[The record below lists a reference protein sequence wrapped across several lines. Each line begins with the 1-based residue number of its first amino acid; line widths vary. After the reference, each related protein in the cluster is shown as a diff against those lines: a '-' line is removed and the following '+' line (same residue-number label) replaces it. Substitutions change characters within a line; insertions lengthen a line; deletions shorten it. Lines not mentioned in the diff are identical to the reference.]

1 MHLMY
6 FTEQPM
12 SAYDAKAGLDFGATA
27 LMFSNRHFDPV
38 AGSRLYNEY
47 LEHYRLAE
55 EVGFDGIMLNEHHNA
70 PFCKQAKCNIF
81 ASILAAMTKRV
92 KLVLLGNPL
101 PLADN
106 PVRLAEELAMI
117 DMVSRGRLVSGFV
130 RGGGQEQLATGVNPA
145 YNRERFEEAHEL
157 IVKAWTQ
164 TGPFRFEGTHY
175 QHRVVNPWAV
185 PLQKPH
191 PRVWIPGVISP
202 ETIVWAARRGYPYI
216 ALNTPIDRTKQIW
229 QIYDNAAAEAGFTPG
244 PDYHGMLKQ
253 IHVAETEEKALKN
266 AAQFRWMQGEFTG
279 LAHPVWSTP
288 SGYGSPQNRRA
299 FVEFAAGRAIN
310 PRGNTSFEQQ
320 MADLRI
326 IAGTPKTVIAKLK
339 LIL

>member
-12 SAYDAKAGLDFGATA
+12 SAYSAEEGLKFGATA
-27 LMFSNRHFDPV
+27 LMFSNKHFDPV

-47 LEHYRLAE
+47 LEHYALAE
-55 EVGFDGIMLNEHHNA
+55 EVGFDGIMLNEHHHA
-70 PFCKQAKCNIF
+70 PFCMQAKCNVF

-106 PVRLAEELAMI
+106 PVRLAEELSMI
-117 DMVSRGRLVSGFV
+117 DMISKGRLVSGFV
-130 RGGGQEQLATGVNPA
+130 RGGGQEQLAAGVNPA

-157 IVKAWTQ
+157 IVRAWTQ

-191 PRVWIPGVISP
+191 PRIWIPGVISK
-202 ETIVWAARRGYPYI
+202 ETSVWAAQQRYPYI
-216 ALNTPIDRTKQIW
+216 ALNTSIERTKQIW
-229 QIYDNAAAEAGFTPG
+229 QIYDKVAADAGFTPG
-244 PDYHGMLKQ
+244 PAYHGMLKQ

-266 AAQFRWMQGEFTG
+266 AAQFR
-279 LAHPVWSTP
+279 
-288 SGYGSPQNRRA
+288 
-299 FVEFAAGRAIN
+299 
-310 PRGNTSFEQQ
+310 
-320 MADLRI
+320 
-326 IAGTPKTVIAKLK
+326 
-339 LIL
+339 